1 MVQAILNCLKDIP
14 NEWATIIIASLPVAE
29 LRGAIPVAL
38 SMGFSP
44 GKAFVLS
51 VIGNSFPIIPVLFL
65 LEPVSNALM
74 RFKPWKRFFDWFFER
89 TRQKGEL
96 IQKYEAL
103 GLVLFVAIPLP
114 MTGMWSGCIAASLFR
129 IKFRYAFPAILLG
142 VVIAGIIVT
151 AVCLFGQGIWFMS
164 GQILGE
170 YAKPVVL
177 IFIVSALVFI
187 AWKLTARKR
196 K

>member
-1 MVQAILNCLKDIP
+1 MVQAILNYLKDIP
-14 NEWATIIIASLPVAE
+14 KEWATIIIAALPVAE
-29 LRGAIPVAL
+29 LRVSIPFAW
-38 SMGFSP
+38 SMGP
-44 GKAFVLS
+44 VKAFILS
-51 VIGNSFPIIPVLFL
+51 VIGNSLPIIPVLFL

-74 RFKPWKRFFDWFFER
+74 RFKPWKRFFDWFFEK

-103 GLVLFVAIPLP
+103 GLLLFVAIPLP

-129 IKFRYAFPAILLG
+129 IKFRYAFPAIFLG
-142 VVIAGIIVT
+142 VVVAGIIVT
-151 AVCLFGQGIWFMS
+151 AVCLFGQGIWSMS

-177 IFIVSALVFI
+177 IFIVSTLVFI
-187 AWKLTARKR
+187 AWKLTARK